1 MSESVNFQSAC
12 SQSVISSSRNNNGVL
27 CHCKCEA
34 PIVRAWTRENPGR
47 RFYGCRGF
55 GVGNGHESC
64 NFFRWYD
71 VEKPHGWQYLALQEA
86 REIMQEQK
94 EEIANLRAK
103 VRSLTHECSNEFSRE
118 LEDEMKEKGEE
129 CEALK
134 REVLIL
140 SERSSM
146 LRNALVASYVG
157 FGVVVGGIMVMSR
170 W

>member
-1 MSESVNFQSAC
+1 MVAEVLELGMGMSLVTSFAGMMW
-12 SQSVISSSRNNNGVL
+12 RNHMDGNIL
-27 CHCKCEA
+27 
-34 PIVRAWTRENPGR
+34 PYR
-47 RFYGCRGF
+47 R
-55 GVGNGHESC
+55 
-64 NFFRWYD
+64 
-71 VEKPHGWQYLALQEA
+71 WQYLALQEA

-146 LRNALVASYVG
+146 LRNSLVASYVG